1 MLGLFK
7 LDLSVIPPS
16 IRVVMLTFFFCIYP
30 EMIEGQTHDEKVDLW
45 SLGVL
50 TFEFLVGKPPFEAS
64 ASKILTV
71 VFSVRSVFRIWL
83 QRFTSKRI
91 RFRVQ
96 GIQEIQIYSDPGLKH
111 CLNYVLRC
119 FL

>member
-1 MLGLFK
+1 M
-7 LDLSVIPPS
+7 
-16 IRVVMLTFFFCIYP
+16 YP

-64 ASKILTV
+64 ASKHLTV
-71 VFSVRSVFRIWL
+71 IFIVRSMFRILL

-91 RFRVQ
+91 RIRF
-96 GIQEIQIYSDPGLKH
+96 QEIQINSDPDPKH
-111 CLNYVLRC
+111 CFNC
-119 FL
+119 